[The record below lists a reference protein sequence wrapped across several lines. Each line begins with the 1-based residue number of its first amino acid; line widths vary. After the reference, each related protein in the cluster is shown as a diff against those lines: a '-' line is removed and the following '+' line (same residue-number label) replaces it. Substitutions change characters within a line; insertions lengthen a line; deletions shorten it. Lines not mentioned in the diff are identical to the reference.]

1 MDCTLSLKKNK
12 ISTKTH
18 YSRSKTHYTRSKTK
32 EFINN
37 YSFDEASKEWNKN
50 KIKKLNGCYSYIN
63 SE

>member
-1 MDCTLSLKKNK
+1 MENTLQKKYSN
-12 ISTKTH
+12 IDVKTH
-18 YSRSKTHYTRSKTK
+18 NTRSKTN

-37 YSFDEASKEWNKN
+37 YSFDEASEEWTKN

>member
-1 MDCTLSLKKNK
+1 MENTLQKKHNN
-12 ISTKTH
+12 IDVKTH
-18 YSRSKTHYTRSKTK
+18 NTRSKTN

-37 YSFDEASKEWNKN
+37 YSFDEASEEWTKN

>member
-1 MDCTLSLKKNK
+1 MDSTLLTKKTK
-12 ISTKTH
+12 ILT
-18 YSRSKTHYTRSKTK
+18 KTHYTRSKTN
-32 EFINN
+32 EFIIN

>member
-1 MDCTLSLKKNK
+1 MDCTLPSKK
-12 ISTKTH
+12 TKKLT
-18 YSRSKTHYTRSKTK
+18 KTHYTRSKTN

>member
-1 MDCTLSLKKNK
+1 MDCTLPPKKY
-12 ISTKTH
+12 KTIT
-18 YSRSKTHYTRSKTK
+18 KTHYTRTKTT

>member
-1 MDCTLSLKKNK
+1 MDSTLSPPKNNT
-12 ISTKTH
+12 IT
-18 YSRSKTHYTRSKTK
+18 KTHYTRSKTN
-32 EFINN
+32 EFIKN